1 MNLNYDTYGE
11 KSMQE
16 NNLLSKLE
24 SMMPFLS
31 NAEQSLGHFILEHS
45 DDILTMSTKELS
57 QKSGVSEATLIRFTK
72 KLGLNGYTEFKLT
85 LSADLASNERQAIPV
100 NVTEKDHSLEI
111 YEKLAAFTITSIEA
125 TGKTLTSESMD
136 AAVELIYHTYQ
147 SGHRIYLSGVGASS
161 VLAQQL
167 RIKLMRL
174 DIPSI
179 FFEDTHLQL
188 ESNINMKKDDLLI
201 CFTTLAKSVQ
211 NHQFIQLANERNAK
225 VILITQFGNQ
235 KLADKAT
242 VTLYTSCVENNFRL
256 TNQTSIIVQSIIIDT
271 LFLALALKDL
281 PKIVGDVKEA
291 KEIFDQLGYY
301 HH

>member
-1 MNLNYDTYGE
+1 
-11 KSMQE
+11 
-16 NNLLSKLE
+16 
-24 SMMPFLS
+24 
-31 NAEQSLGHFILEHS
+31 
-45 DDILTMSTKELS
+45 
-57 QKSGVSEATLIRFTK
+57 
-72 KLGLNGYTEFKLT
+72 
-85 LSADLASNERQAIPV
+85 
-100 NVTEKDHSLEI
+100 
-111 YEKLAAFTITSIEA
+111 
-125 TGKTLTSESMD
+125 MD

-256 TNQTSIIVQSIIIDT
+256 TNQTPIIVQSIIIDT

-281 PKIVGDVKEA
+281 PKIVGDVEEA